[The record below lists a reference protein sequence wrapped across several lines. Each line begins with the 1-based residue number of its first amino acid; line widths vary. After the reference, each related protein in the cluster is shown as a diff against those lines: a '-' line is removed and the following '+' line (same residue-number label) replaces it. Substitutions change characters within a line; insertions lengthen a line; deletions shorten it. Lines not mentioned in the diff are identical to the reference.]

1 MNFNESNV
9 RKFGLNRIGGCFQ
22 IYGGVN
28 GFARKREYQGI
39 YRYVIDFKFFLNSK
53 LIHITTSEKDNT
65 IKNEQGIIARI
76 SKAIDREL
84 AAIEEATGNEKN
96 V

>member
-9 RKFGLNRIGGCFQ
+9 RKFGLNRIGDCFQ
-22 IYGGVN
+22 IYGSVN

-39 YRYVIDFKFFLNSK
+39 YGYVIDFKFFLNSK
-53 LIHITTSEKDNT
+53 LIHITTNEKDNT
-65 IKNEQGIIARI
+65 IRNEQDIIARI
-76 SKAIDREL
+76 NEAIDREL
-84 AAIEEATGNEKN
+84 EEEEKKDEKN